1 MLFLKSDFASYESI
15 NNELK
20 KEKDIENF
28 SNTYF
33 GSIKDFQEK
42 SNALFDT
49 SHLEKKNLSGTY
61 SIDQNSMPI
70 AGLKFIISKM
80 GENVDIKKFEER
92 LSKDSGNNVMSAF
105 GLRALSLLKNQEALL
120 LKMTDHFSERFKVS
134 AQGSNFSIEFNLVIF
149 DFLKDVFGI
158 DVTDEKFI
166 EDNIPEEQRASFE
179 KYYSRN
185 PNFLI
190 ILSGSEIK
198 SSKNDNPS
206 NRENLYS
213 FNNFKLDIDFPDV
226 ISPILFSSFVDK
238 EDESKAYL
246 SGIGFMDNDS
256 LVRKSGKSISVLKLN
271 RTGIANLNIIIGIA
285 LVVLFLLVIFTLL
298 R

>member
-1 MLFLKSDFASYESI
+1 
-15 NNELK
+15 
-20 KEKDIENF
+20 
-28 SNTYF
+28 
-33 GSIKDFQEK
+33 
-42 SNALFDT
+42 
-49 SHLEKKNLSGTY
+49 
-61 SIDQNSMPI
+61 
-70 AGLKFIISKM
+70 M

-92 LSKDSGNNVMSAF
+92 LSKESGNNVMSAF

-120 LKMTDHFSERFKVS
+120 LKMTDHFSERFTVS
-134 AQGSNFSIEFNLVIF
+134 AQGSNFSLEFNLVIF

-158 DVTDEKFI
+158 DATDEKFI
-166 EDNIPEEQRASFE
+166 EGIPEEQRDSFG
-179 KYYSRN
+179 KYYDRN

-190 ILSGSEIK
+190 ILSGSEIE

-213 FNNFKLDIDFPDV
+213 FNNFKLDIDFPEV
-226 ISPILFSSFVDK
+226 LSPILFSSFVDK